1 MSQTAIVPP
10 RTCADHPERPVHARC
25 MSCGKT
31 LCDECATE
39 WDGINY
45 CAACLSRRR
54 QALPGSGTW
63 ASVLLLLL
71 AAGLLVLHVQ
81 LLVTV
86 GVFTV
91 QIF

>member
-1 MSQTAIVPP
+1 
-10 RTCADHPERPVHARC
+10 

-45 CAACLSRRR
+45 CAACLARRR
-54 QALPGSGTW
+54 QTRTGSGPW
-63 ASVLLLLL
+63 PSFLLLLL
-71 AAGLLVLHVQ
+71 AAGLLVVYVQ

-91 QIF
+91 QVF